1 MPTGLRGWM
10 AARPRVVDALL
21 AALVFVLSL
30 LAVPATPETVGV
42 TPPPLT
48 GLVVALLAVACV
60 ALMWRR
66 SHPLIVWAVALATT
80 IVPIPSGSVG
90 RGLPAAVAALYAVAA
105 YGTRRAAV
113 LAAAVTMGVVLVL
126 LSRSGLIDAQ
136 DPVVYA
142 VVAWCGLA
150 AALGDAVRSNRAV
163 LAAALERARR
173 AEDSRDAEA
182 VRRVTEE
189 RLRISRE
196 LHDVVAHHVAVV
208 NVQAGVAEHLASSD
222 PPASLEALGRV
233 RSAARLAL
241 QEMGAIVGLL
251 RSDPELPE
259 THADSVHPPAPGAAQ
274 VPQLVDSLRA
284 AGVDV
289 SWSHEGPQLGGT
301 PGEDL
306 HLYRVIQEA
315 LTNAAR
321 HGAGWVVLHTAQE
334 NDKVTV
340 EVRNGL
346 PPAGLP
352 LPTEGGHGLVGMRER
367 MAVVGGDL
375 DVGTEDGTFVVRACF
390 PVQEPA

>member
-1 MPTGLRGWM
+1 M
-10 AARPRVVDALL
+10 AARPRVVDAVL
-21 AALVFVLSL
+21 AIVVFVLSL

-42 TPPPLT
+42 TPPPLNA
-48 GLVVALLAVACV
+48 LVIALLAVACG

-66 SHPLIVWAVALATT
+66 SHPLIVWAVALGAT
-80 IVPIPSGSVG
+80 ILPIPGGTVG

-113 LAAAVTMGVVLVL
+113 LAAAVTMAVVLVL
-126 LSRSGLIDAQ
+126 LSRSGFINAQ

-173 AEDSRDAEA
+173 AEDGRDAEA

-208 NVQAGVAEHLASSD
+208 NVQAGVAEHLAGSD
-222 PPASLEALGRV
+222 PPAALEALARV
-233 RSAARLAL
+233 RSAARMAL

-251 RSDPELPE
+251 RADPEPAE
-259 THADSVHPPAPGAAQ
+259 GDTDAVHPPAPGAAQ
-274 VPQLVDSLRA
+274 ISALVDSLRA
-284 AGVDV
+284 GGVDV
-289 SWSHEGPQLGGT
+289 TWSHEGPRLGGT

-321 HGAGWVVLHTAQE
+321 HGAGEVVLRTRQRS
-334 NDKVTV
+334 DSVTV
-340 EVRNGL
+340 EVRNAV
-346 PPAGLP
+346 PSDRAPVTA
-352 LPTEGGHGLVGMRER
+352 EGGHGLVGMRER
-367 MAVVGGDL
+367 MTVVGGDL
-375 DVGTEDGTFVVRACF
+375 DAGAADGSFVVRARF